1 MSSSVLVNQCLAG
14 PPRTDLCT
22 RCVRCPVANILRALE
37 LTETVAYS
45 AGLYSNK
52 RITLHARGIT
62 PSLRAR
68 ELTPHLRV
76 LREYT
81 PHPSAPR
88 QSTPYPRSPFTGA
101 LRELTPHPGAESSPL
116 TQARY
121 DSHHSPVRER
131 EVSLRALREYTLT
144 GTAEP
149 VGGQRATLAC
159 CSRSHEAATGRPLWQ
174 PQAQGSGDSGHQ
186 SHACAL
192 RAGARGILDRGTPR
206 AANRRL

>member
-131 EVSLRALREYTLT
+131 VHPSPESAARVHPHRHGRAGG
-144 GTAEP
+144 GTA
-149 VGGQRATLAC
+149 
-159 CSRSHEAATGRPLWQ
+159 SHSCLLFSVT
-174 PQAQGSGDSGHQ
+174 
-186 SHACAL
+186 
-192 RAGARGILDRGTPR
+192 
-206 AANRRL
+206 